1 MEDLLINHN
10 EITLSKIESK
20 LNETEE
26 KFENLF
32 ENKDCSDMISKI
44 FQKSFEL
51 RQNKKGIYREHAFI
65 LEEMAKHIYC
75 KQDGLSL
82 LYVDQEAE

>member
-1 MEDLLINHN
+1 
-10 EITLSKIESK
+10 
-20 LNETEE
+20 
-26 KFENLF
+26 
-32 ENKDCSDMISKI
+32 MISKI